1 MIELL
6 RRWLKVTQ
14 PIDRTGA
21 RTCLLLNLGAWPGL
35 GSVMA
40 GRVSGWLQMVLSLGG
55 LLVVVAALF
64 RFMGMLM
71 DETRY
76 PTWQDSFVWMA
87 IGGFAA
93 FVAAWI
99 WSLLT
104 SLSIRAG
111 AVVTP
116 GKPDPNRPPPL

>member
-14 PIDRTGA
+14 PVDRTGA

-35 GSVMA
+35 GSVLA
-40 GRVSGWLQMVLSLGG
+40 GRFSGWLQMMLSLGG

-76 PTWQDSFVWMA
+76 PTWKDSFVWMA

-93 FVAAWI
+93 FALAWG
-99 WSLLT
+99 WSLFT
-104 SLSIRAG
+104 SLSIRARAG
-111 AVVTP
+111 TTV
-116 GKPDPNRPPPL
+116 KPDPNRPPPL

>member
-6 RRWLKVTQ
+6 RRWLKITH
-14 PIDRTGA
+14 PLDRSSA

-35 GSVMA
+35 GSVLA
-40 GRVSGWLQMVLSLGG
+40 GRFSGWLQMLLSLGG
-55 LLVVVAALF
+55 LLVVIAALF

-104 SLSIRAG
+104 GLAIRSQ
-111 AVVTP
+111 AVATV
-116 GKPDPNRPPPL
+116 KPDPNQPPPL

>member
-14 PIDRTGA
+14 PIDRNGA

-35 GSVMA
+35 GSVLA
-40 GRVSGWLQMVLSLGG
+40 GRFSGWLQMMLSLGG

-87 IGGFAA
+87 IGGFASFA
-93 FVAAWI
+93 IAWV

-104 SLSIRAG
+104 SLSIRAR
-111 AVVTP
+111 AVTTV
-116 GKPDPNRPPPL
+116 KPNPNQPPPL

>member
-35 GSVMA
+35 GSVLA
-40 GRVSGWLQMVLSLGG
+40 GRFSGWLQMMLSLGG

-87 IGGFAA
+87 IGGFASFA
-93 FVAAWI
+93 IAWV

-104 SLSIRAG
+104 SLSIRAR
-111 AVVTP
+111 AVTTV
-116 GKPDPNRPPPL
+116 KPNPNQPPPL